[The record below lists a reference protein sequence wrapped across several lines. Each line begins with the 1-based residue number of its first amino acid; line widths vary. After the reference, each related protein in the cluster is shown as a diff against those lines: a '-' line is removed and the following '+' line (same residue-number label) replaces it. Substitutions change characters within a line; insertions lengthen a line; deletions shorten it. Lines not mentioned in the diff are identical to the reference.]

1 MYQKIDN
8 RRNLKN
14 LDMKELEELEK
25 KLLEVREL
33 KKRYLAEKK
42 YEHCARLR
50 DEELELMEKLKT
62 IKEGE
67 G

>member
-1 MYQKIDN
+1 
-8 RRNLKN
+8 
-14 LDMKELEELEK
+14 MKELEELEK